1 MVNDLIAESL
11 SAIASVNSPDDG
23 KFQSA
28 LLLSYAVCME
38 AADRDE
44 HRSDSWTFAGLAL
57 RESYD
62 RLTREL
68 PDDLVTSCGPALR
81 AVEPDEARAAT
92 VDLIAALARVAST
105 AVASETF
112 SPWRRLVWSSAAT
125 HLDKALRE
133 LR

>member
-1 MVNDLIAESL
+1 
-11 SAIASVNSPDDG
+11 
-23 KFQSA
+23 
-28 LLLSYAVCME
+28 ME